1 MKIIC
6 TFSLML
12 FLAIPVLAQDINS
25 YSKDELRNEAL
36 NSAKK
41 IISSLFSEKQNLK
54 IYKNPHFLYRAN
66 SGFRFIP
73 IPPATEADHRAEMI
87 PLYKEGDRI
96 VKFIKK

>member
-6 TFSLML
+6 TVTLML
-12 FLAIPVLAQDINS
+12 FLATPILAQESNS
-25 YSKDELRNEAL
+25 LSKDNLKNEAL
-36 NSAKK
+36 NSARKLMTS
-41 IISSLFSEKQNLK
+41 ILSEKQHLK
-54 IYKNPHFLYRAN
+54 IYKNPHPLYRAN

-87 PLYKEGDRI
+87 PLYREGERI

>member
-6 TFSLML
+6 TVTLML
-12 FLAIPVLAQDINS
+12 FFAIPVLAQRNNS
-25 YSKDELRNEAL
+25 LSKDDLKNEAL
-36 NSAKK
+36 ISARKLL
-41 IISSLFSEKQNLK
+41 SSIQSEKQYLK
-54 IYKNPHFLYRAN
+54 IYKYPPSLYRAN

-87 PLYKEGDRI
+87 PLYREGERA

>member
-1 MKIIC
+1 
-6 TFSLML
+6 ML
-12 FLAIPVLAQDINS
+12 FLAIPVLPQGNNS
-25 YSKDELRNEAL
+25 LSKNDLRNEAL
-36 NSAKK
+36 NSAGKLML
-41 IISSLFSEKQNLK
+41 SSLSEKQNLK

-87 PLYKEGDRI
+87 PLYREGERV